1 MASCV
6 DSTILRTLASPVIRT
21 QFAVTRFSCLALRPL
36 ALDDADLVVELF
48 TDPVVKKYTGGPQ
61 SETAIR
67 DEMRVSTRRGGN
79 GCIGIWTIV
88 RKKDREKLGTVARLP
103 MPVDTQ
109 VTDYDLVVPGQYP
122 DAEIEIGFFLKP
134 SAWGQGYA
142 AEACRRVLELVFEDS
157 PLTEIVANFD
167 PANEASRKLLTRL
180 GFVDRG
186 TGRAYGVDAPRYTI
200 TRDDWLANQSN
211 T

>member
-1 MASCV
+1 MNA
-6 DSTILRTLASPVIRT
+6 TLQTAR
-21 QFAVTRFSCLALRPL
+21 LALKPL
-36 ALDDADLVVELF
+36 GLDDADLVVELF
-48 TDPVVKKYTGGPQ
+48 TDPIVKKYTGGPQ
-61 SETAIR
+61 SESSIR

-88 RKKDREKLGTVARLP
+88 RKDDGEKLGTVALLP

-109 VTDYDLVVPGQYP
+109 VTDYDSVIPGQYP

-134 SAWGQGYA
+134 TAWAQGYA
-142 AEACRRVLELVFEDS
+142 SEACRSVIRLVFDDS

-180 GFVDRG
+180 GFIDRG

-200 TRDDWLANQSN
+200 TRDDWLSNQPSD
-211 T
+211 

>member
-1 MASCV
+1 MLK
-6 DSTILRTLASPVIRT
+6 TKR
-21 QFAVTRFSCLALRPL
+21 LALKPL
-36 ALDDADLVVELF
+36 SLDDADLVVELF

-61 SETAIR
+61 AEAAIR

-88 RKKDREKLGTVARLP
+88 RKDDGDKLGTVALLP

-109 VTDYDLVVPGQYP
+109 VTDYDLVVPGEYP

-142 AEACRRVLELVFEDS
+142 GEACRRVLKLVFEDS

-167 PANEASRKLLTRL
+167 PANEASRKLLSRL

-186 TGRAYGVDAPRYTI
+186 TGRAYGVDAPRYSI
-200 TRDDWLANQSN
+200 TRDDWLSGPSKG
-211 T
+211 

>member
-1 MASCV
+1 MKAHLHT
-6 DSTILRTLASPVIRT
+6 DRLTLA
-21 QFAVTRFSCLALRPL
+21 PL
-36 ALDDADLVVELF
+36 TIDDADLIVELF
-48 TDPVVKKYTGGPQ
+48 TDPVVKQYTGGPQ
-61 SETAIR
+61 PEAAIR
-67 DEMRVSTRRGGN
+67 DELRVSTRRGGN

-88 RKKDREKLGTVARLP
+88 RSEDGEKLGTVALLP

-109 VTDYDLVVPGQYP
+109 VTDYDVVVPGQYP

-142 AEACRRVLELVFEDS
+142 GEACRRVLKLVFEDS

-167 PANEASRKLLTRL
+167 PANEASRKLLARL
-180 GFVDRG
+180 GFIDRG

-200 TRDDWLANQSN
+200 TREDWLSNQPN
-211 T
+211 N

>member
-1 MASCV
+1 MTEVLTTA
-6 DSTILRTLASPVIRT
+6 R
-21 QFAVTRFSCLALRPL
+21 LALRPL
-36 ALDDADLVVELF
+36 GLDDADLVVELF

-88 RKKDREKLGTVARLP
+88 RTEDREKLGTVALLP

-109 VTDYDLVVPGQYP
+109 VTDYDLVIPGQYP

-142 AEACRRVLELVFEDS
+142 GEACRRVLKLVFEDS

-200 TRDDWLANQSN
+200 TRDDWLSNQSN
-211 T
+211 A